1 MSWKDILKN
10 ETPIEDLISD
20 VDGWLDEFLNSELVI
35 SEDYDEEFEGYRNAS
50 KFSLYIDYPNGEIKI
65 SPADT
70 HEEDDDITISYE
82 IDYVG
87 GKGGLRIGSYTG
99 EDGHYIASHDWEE
112 NDREDLTE
120 LYNMLASR
128 KGL

>member
-10 ETPIEDLISD
+10 ETPIEDLISE
-20 VDGWLDEFLNSELVI
+20 VDSGLEDFFNDNLLI
-35 SEDYDEEFEGYRNAS
+35 SEDYEEEFEGYRDAS
-50 KFSLYIDYPNGEIKI
+50 KFSLYIDYPNGEIEI

-70 HEEDDDITISYE
+70 HEKDDDITVSYE

-87 GKGGLRIGSYTG
+87 NNGLRIGSYTG
-99 EDGHYIASHDWEE
+99 MEGHYIAAHDWGE
-112 NDREDLTE
+112 NDREALSE